1 MIYGIEEQKKAI
13 IAKADHL
20 RAGVAAMN
28 ALKPVIRAFD
38 GKVYNCRFDDAIY
51 TLSDDTARYCASNHC
66 GWFSIKW
73 NARRTSYSDNICLL
87 SAYSCKG
94 SPIKNQDPEN
104 AVFDRKRINA
114 EKMICRMNHE
124 REKLLSEAYK
134 LEIAAADLEKHLQ
147 QISDTKKMLYCLVN
161 SLPDHVIDICGL
173 KRYY

>member
-1 MIYGIEEQKKAI
+1 MVYGIEEQKKAI
-13 IAKADHL
+13 LTQAEHL

-38 GKVYNCRFDDAIY
+38 GKIYNCRFDDAIY
-51 TLSDDTARYCASNHC
+51 ALTSDTARYYASNRY
-66 GWFSIKW
+66 GWFNIEW
-73 NARRTSYSDNICLL
+73 NSRKAAYTNNICLL

-94 SPIKNQDPEN
+94 SPIKDQNPEN
-104 AVFDRKRINA
+104 IVFDGKRIIA
-114 EKMICRMNHE
+114 EKMIYCIDCK

-134 LEIAAADLEKHLQ
+134 LEIAVADLEKHLQ
-147 QISDTKKMLYCLVN
+147 QISDTKKILYCLVN